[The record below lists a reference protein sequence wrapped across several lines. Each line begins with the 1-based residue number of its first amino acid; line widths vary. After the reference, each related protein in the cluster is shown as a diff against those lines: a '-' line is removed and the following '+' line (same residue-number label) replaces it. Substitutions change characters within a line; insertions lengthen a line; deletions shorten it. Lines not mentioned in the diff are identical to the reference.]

1 MIWSRS
7 GGGGA
12 TLPAAMAKVASSV
25 AATCFPV
32 LKGRVWR
39 INRLAAR
46 IYPPQVCRV
55 SISRQQVIPAWSSLA
70 FRGMVSTGAV
80 AKKEKIFRVEEK
92 DEEDEL
98 DDEEDEEENDD
109 EEEEEEGDSLEAR
122 KNFADNDDDDPGE
135 LEIIKRISAEDTGTE
150 NKKPGPWKSRFPPLS
165 QKEKKELRGHA
176 HRLGK
181 SIALHHVGK
190 WGVTPNSLKCLGDA
204 LEKNELMKVR
214 VLDNCPTHIS
224 QVMLDLEHGLEA
236 QVVGKIGHVLLLY
249 RPSLRKAEMD
259 EKKQKVEMDRKKRP
273 HSRQERG
280 WKAHGC

>member
-1 MIWSRS
+1 
-7 GGGGA
+7 
-12 TLPAAMAKVASSV
+12 MAKVASSV

-70 FRGMVSTGAV
+70 FRRMASTGAV

-92 DEEDEL
+92 DEEEDEL
-98 DDEEDEEENDD
+98 DDEEEGNFDEEEEEENDD
-109 EEEEEEGDSLEAR
+109 EEEEEEEGDSLEAR
-122 KNFADNDDDDPGE
+122 KKFADNDDDDPGE

-150 NKKPGPWKSRFPPLS
+150 KKKPGPWKSRFPPLS

-236 QVVGKIGHVLLLY
+236 QVVGQASGRQRWTRRSRRSRWIEKRGHIHDKNADGRHMV
-249 RPSLRKAEMD
+249 AD
-259 EKKQKVEMDRKKRP
+259 
-273 HSRQERG
+273 
-280 WKAHGC
+280 C